1 MKKWSLLFVLMLLI
15 AALVIPAQAATVPED
30 VQWIELGSK
39 ADFLEWF
46 GNTSKAKHLTEN
58 YTEGMTRYYKLTG
71 DITIDEDSTLY
82 YLSLSSVQI
91 NAYFDLNGYTLTYAS
106 PKATG
111 ATRFF
116 ASYNAKT
123 THTFVNGT
131 FVNQSAITGSNG
143 GLFFMSKGALIMEDM
158 TINDRADS
166 AYTAAGRVISAIGY
180 DVTLTNVNIT
190 TGSTAANNYGL
201 AIRQEGAK
209 LTMTNCNLTSNSTAR
224 TASGGL
230 VYKVGGEL
238 SVTDCTFTGGFAKYG
253 GQIYAK
259 DATAVNITGSTFT
272 NGRSEAVG
280 QGADLAI
287 YNNSATITDC
297 TFTNSGATTPDFG
310 GSVFLQTTGKVTMKN
325 CDITGGKAKYGGAFY
340 CVNAGLTMENC
351 NISGGVA
358 TIDGGNM
365 QIKNGSVTFTNVN
378 ITGGKA
384 TKNGGN
390 ISVANAAKA
399 YFKSGTISG
408 GSAKNGGN
416 IATSIGGNTGPTLNF
431 QGMTVTGGTATG
443 NGGNLYVVAASGY
456 AGNPTVS
463 VTAGVITD
471 GNATGNGG
479 NAYLAGL
486 AKETITNSDG
496 TKTTVAQRLVKFTM
510 TGGTFG
516 GAVPEGKKYACEA
529 ETGGNIFAQYATVNI
544 SGGEVS
550 NGHSKDIAGNLYTST
565 ACTMTISGTAVVS
578 GGIAADRGGNFYMS
592 STNSVLNIQGGTV
605 KDGHSYNA
613 GGNIYHGN
621 GKLTITGG
629 VITGGKSETS
639 GGNLY
644 AAMGYG
650 NNPLY
655 CGVLTIKD
663 DGNADT
669 PVAQITNGAAIM
681 AGGNIYIACD
691 GNALETGANKV
702 ILGDFILSGG
712 NVKGSGEGD
721 EMYIKSYTVL
731 EILPEFSQEITCFV
745 GHTMNGLVPEKLPG
759 TAFANDRGISTG
771 EFTGKLILENYDD
784 IFVYAKDGTLYF
796 AGAATIAADGTKT
809 WFKTNEEAVAAYGDA
824 AYMQAASGEL
834 VLPEGA
840 YIVDLAGQNV
850 AITGAGSVTLF
861 DSDNDDFDG
870 FGTATVEGVALQNT
884 TLTRV
889 ENKDYYTLVQ
899 DGTYTFHRLQA
910 QLTNVALRPAMGG
923 IYYTAKWGCDDTLK
937 PMIGTFGV
945 AVSMKDFPGADFA
958 NDETALY
965 TTFQATDFEAG
976 VQKTGAM
983 IAGILKD
990 AASGATQ
997 ERVAMNSAYAQM
1009 AIFAE
1014 AYVTID
1020 GVTYTGM
1027 GASYSLYDIMKT
1039 VADLLNDYYTQAPTM
1054 QAFMTQWSGNGLVGE
1069 PWDSLNF
1076 NVSQDVLQ
1084 LNGLY
1089 AGLQPY
1095 YGELHDH
1102 AETYGTSDGKQ
1113 TLDVWKSELSRLKMD
1128 FATIVDHKQSS
1139 HMYLDEWDN
1148 SIFIGGSE
1156 AATTITDRT
1165 GVKLHYN
1172 MIFSDPKGLEAVV
1185 SSFPEFKWQ
1194 YYPEDY
1200 TGSNAEKLAGGWH
1213 FGYPNFTAARFT
1225 EVCEAVYA
1233 NGGFVAIVHPKSSG
1247 YISSKNVEDAYFMD
1261 GIGMEVFYTI
1271 YSTRD
1276 GYKTKANHKLWTD
1289 MMKAGYKVYATAGND
1304 EHDMPS
1310 DKACSVIYAAERSA
1324 DAWVQQL
1331 RKGQFV
1337 AGGVGV
1343 RSCMGDTMM
1352 GGTTSFE
1359 GKRFSFS
1366 VGAFHN
1372 SLYDP
1377 THTYRADVWDQNGIV
1392 FTQELDCTKTTY
1404 MAFDADTDSNYYY
1417 VEIFDVTDNSMIAIG
1432 NPIWNEK

>member
-1 MKKWSLLFVLMLLI
+1 MKKWSLLLVLVLLI
-15 AALVIPAQAATVPED
+15 AAFAITAQAATVPEN
-30 VQWIELGSK
+30 VEWIELDSK
-39 ADFLEWF
+39 EAFLEWF
-46 GNTSKAKHLTEN
+46 GNTTKAKHLTEN
-58 YTEGMTRYYKLTG
+58 YTAGMTRYYKLTG
-71 DITIDEDSTLY
+71 DITLDQDSTLY
-82 YLSLSSVQI
+82 YLSSSANEVNTYI
-91 NAYFDLNGYTLTYAS
+91 DLNGHTLTYAS
-106 PKATG
+106 PKETG
-111 ATRFF
+111 ATRLFGG
-116 ASYNAKT
+116 YNANT
-123 THTFVNGT
+123 TTTVVNGT
-131 FVNQSAITGSNG
+131 INNQSNITGSNG
-143 GLFFMSKGALIMEDM
+143 GLFLMNKGKLYMEDVV
-158 TINDRADS
+158 INDKADV
-166 AYTAAGRVISAIGY
+166 AYTVSGKVISAVGY
-180 DVTLTNVNIT
+180 DVTLINVDIN
-190 TGSTAANNYGL
+190 TGSTANHNYGL
-201 AIRQEGAK
+201 AVRCENAT
-209 LTMTNCNLTSNSTAR
+209 LTMKNCNLTSTATAR
-224 TASGGL
+224 TANGGL
-230 VYKVGGEL
+230 VYQVNGAL
-238 SVTDCTFTGGFAKYG
+238 NITDCTFTGGYG
-253 GQIYAK
+253 KLGGNVYAK
-259 DATAVNITGSTFT
+259 SATVTITGSTFT
-272 NGRSEAVG
+272 NGRSVSGG
-280 QGADLAI
+280 QGGSLAC
-287 YNNSATITDC
+287 YDGTATITDC
-297 TFTNSGATTPDFG
+297 TFTGATTTPDFG
-310 GSVFLQTTGKVTMKN
+310 GCVFLQTSGKVTMKN

-340 CVNAGLTMENC
+340 SVNAGLTMENC

-358 TIDGGNM
+358 TVDGGNM
-365 QIKNGSVTFTNVN
+365 QIKNGTATLTNVN
-378 ITGGKA
+378 VTGGKA
-384 TKNGGN
+384 TANGGN
-390 ISVANAAKA
+390 ISAANSGKL
-399 YFKSGTISG
+399 YLKSGTVSG
-408 GSAKNGGN
+408 GTAKNGGN
-416 IATSIGGNTGPTLNF
+416 IATSIASTNGCSLYF
-431 QGMTVTGGTATG
+431 QGMTVTGGTASG
-443 NGGNLYVVAASGY
+443 NGGNLYVVAAAGY
-456 AGNPTVS
+456 AGKPTVS
-463 VTAGVITD
+463 VSAGVITD
-471 GNATGNGG
+471 GNATGSGG
-479 NAYLAGL
+479 NVYLAGL
-486 AKETITNSDG
+486 AKEAATADKAAI
-496 TKTTVAQRLVKFTM
+496 AQRLVSFTM
-510 TGGTFG
+510 TGGTLG
-516 GAVPEGKKYACEA
+516 GAAPEGKKYACEA
-529 ETGGNIFAQYATVNI
+529 ETGGNLFAQYATVNI

-550 NGHSKDIAGNLYTST
+550 NGHAKDIAGNLYTAT

-578 GGIAADRGGNFYMS
+578 GGIAAARGGNVYMS
-592 STNSVLNIQGGTV
+592 STNSVLNIKGGTI

-613 GGNIYHGN
+613 GGNLYHGN

-629 VITGGKSETS
+629 IITGGKSETS

-691 GNALETGANKV
+691 GNSLETGANKAV
-702 ILGDFILSGG
+702 LGDFILSGG
-712 NVKGSGEGD
+712 TLPGSGEGD
-721 EMYIKSYTVL
+721 DLYIKSHTVL

-745 GHTMNGLVPEKLPG
+745 GHALNGLVPEKLPG
-759 TAFANDRGISTG
+759 AAFANDRGISTG

-824 AYMQAASGEL
+824 AYMQAGGGTL

-840 YIVDLAGQNV
+840 YTVDLAGQNV
-850 AITGAGSVTLF
+850 AITGAATVTLM
-861 DSDNDDFDG
+861 DSENDDFVG
-870 FGTATVEGVALQNT
+870 CGSATLEGVTLQNT

-889 ENKDYYTLVQ
+889 QNKDYYMLAQ
-899 DGTYTFHRLQA
+899 DGTYTFHRVQA

-923 IYYTAKWGCDDTLK
+923 IYYTAKWGCDETLK
-937 PMIGTFGV
+937 PMIGTFGI
-945 AVSMKDFPGADFA
+945 ALSMKNFPGTDFA

-965 TTFQATDFEAG
+965 TTFQAADFECG

-997 ERVAMNSAYAQM
+997 ERVAMNSVYAQM
-1009 AIFAE
+1009 DIFAE

-1027 GASYSLYDIMKT
+1027 GASYSMYDIMKT
-1039 VADLLNDYYTQAPTM
+1039 VADLLNDYYTQAPIL
-1054 QAFMTQWSGNGLVGE
+1054 QEFMTQWSGNGLIGE

-1076 NVSQDVLQ
+1076 QVSQDVLQ
-1084 LNGLY
+1084 LNSLY

-1156 AATTITDRT
+1156 AATKITDRT
-1165 GVKLHYN
+1165 GVNLHYN
-1172 MIFSDPKGLEAVV
+1172 MIFSDPKGLETVV
-1185 SSFPEFKWQ
+1185 STFPEYKWQ

-1200 TGSNAEKLAGGWH
+1200 TGTNAEKLAGGWH
-1213 FGYPNFTAARFT
+1213 FSYPNFTAARFT
-1225 EVCEAVYA
+1225 EVCQAVYD

-1271 YSTRD
+1271 YSNRD

-1324 DAWVQQL
+1324 DAWVKQL

-1352 GGTTSFE
+1352 GGTTAFE

-1404 MAFDADTDSNYYY
+1404 MAFDANNDSNYYY